1 MDFSLLIEC
10 LRQKER
16 ITSLEKDILDTY
28 NEIQKIPFDRNSAQT
43 QILQNNE
50 KYPEILAAITAL
62 PTTVLRPFDQVTESD
77 IRYNLGKQL
86 EALVSKEGWSTN
98 G

>member
-1 MDFSLLIEC
+1 MDFSLLIEY

-16 ITSLEKDILDTY
+16 ITPLEKDILDTY

-62 PTTVLRPFDQVTESD
+62 PTTVLRPFDQVTEND
-77 IRYNLGKQL
+77 IRYNLGEQL
-86 EALVSKEGWSTN
+86 EALAMKEGWPTN

>member
-1 MDFSLLIEC
+1 M
-10 LRQKER
+10 
-16 ITSLEKDILDTY
+16 EKDILDTY

>member
-1 MDFSLLIEC
+1 MDFSLLIEY
-10 LRQKER
+10 LRQKKE
-16 ITSLEKDILDTY
+16 ITPLEQDILDTSD
-28 NEIQKIPFDRNSAQT
+28 ELQKNPLDRDSAQKR
-43 QILQNNE
+43 ILRNNE
-50 KYPEILAAITAL
+50 KYPDIFTVITAL

-86 EALVSKEGWSTN
+86 EALATKEGWSTN

>member
-1 MDFSLLIEC
+1 M
-10 LRQKER
+10 RQKER
-16 ITSLEKDILDTY
+16 ITPLEKDILDTY

>member
-1 MDFSLLIEC
+1 MDFSLLIEY
-10 LRQKER
+10 LRQKGR
-16 ITSLEKDILDTY
+16 ITPLEKDILDTY

>member
-1 MDFSLLIEC
+1 MDFSLLIEY

-16 ITSLEKDILDTY
+16 ITPLEKDILDTY

-62 PTTVLRPFDQVTESD
+62 PTTVLRPFDQVTESE
-77 IRYNLGKQL
+77 RGVVNQWL
-86 EALVSKEGWSTN
+86 TN
-98 G
+98 WN

>member
-1 MDFSLLIEC
+1 MDFSLLIEY

-16 ITSLEKDILDTY
+16 ITPLEKDNLDTY

>member
-1 MDFSLLIEC
+1 MDFSLLIEY

-16 ITSLEKDILDTY
+16 ITPLEKDILDTY

-43 QILQNNE
+43 QILQSNE

>member
-1 MDFSLLIEC
+1 MDFSLLIEY

-16 ITSLEKDILDTY
+16 ITPLEKDILDTY

-77 IRYNLGKQL
+77 IQYNLGKQL